1 MKSRPPVFRASST
14 DFDQATE
21 LRRLVQEARE
31 VLKQPL
37 PDTFL
42 GRKTFEP
49 FPQEGKREAED
60 L

>member
-1 MKSRPPVFRASST
+1 MTSRPLVYRASGT

-21 LRRLVQEARE
+21 LRRLVREARE
-31 VLKQPL
+31 VLEQPL

-49 FPQEGKREAED
+49 FPQEPTPDAE
-60 L
+60 

>member
-1 MKSRPPVFRASST
+1 MTSRLLVYRASST
-14 DFDQATE
+14 NFDQATE

-49 FPQEGKREAED
+49 FPQEPKPDAE
-60 L
+60 